1 MLEEPKLLVADWP
14 VQLEFVS
21 VTLYQPSKPVDRVL
35 LVSIKVVHEFPLS
48 SLLSQIKLDPVMP
61 ETLVEVAVIVALP
74 PEQIVSKRDV
84 VPVIVRLGALDSE
97 TF

>member
-1 MLEEPKLLVADWP
+1 MVADRP

-21 VTLYQPSKPVDRVL
+21 VTLYQPSKPVDSEL
-35 LVSIKVVHEFPLS
+35 LVSDNVAQEFPLS
-48 SLLSQIKLDPVMP
+48 SLLSQMKLDPVIP

-84 VPVIVRLGALDSE
+84 VPVIVRLGAPDNE

>member
-1 MLEEPKLLVADWP
+1 LVADRP

-21 VTLYQPSKPVDRVL
+21 VTLYQPSKPVDSEL
-35 LVSIKVVHEFPLS
+35 LVSDNVAQEFPLS
-48 SLLSQIKLDPVMP
+48 SLLSQMKLDPVIP

-84 VPVIVRLGALDSE
+84 VPVIVRLGAPDNE

>member
-1 MLEEPKLLVADWP
+1 MTPKLLVFDCP
-14 VQLEFVS
+14 KQLEFVS
-21 VTLYQPSKPVDRVL
+21 VTRYQPSKPVDSEL
-35 LVSIKVVHEFPLS
+35 LVSVNVAHAFPLS

-74 PEQIVSKRDV
+74 SEQIVSRRDV
-84 VPVIVRLGALDSE
+84 VPVIVRLGALDKE